1 MKVCLGF
8 SEYLA
13 SFARH
18 CKWLESTIYTQNAT
32 QCIPIW
38 SKFIPFSDHVTTCF
52 PWSKTKDTSEI
63 TELSVD
69 VLHMAKVKAL
79 ELQLKELNCGR
90 IEHSLDEHSV
100 GGEWFGQSKNISDK
114 LDQLI
119 TKLTIESGVF
129 LVPED
134 ESIGEEN
141 MVNSYCKDDLSLEEE
156 IEFTVECDK
165 DVCKI
170 ACMLLWKR

>member
-1 MKVCLGF
+1 
-8 SEYLA
+8 
-13 SFARH
+13 
-18 CKWLESTIYTQNAT
+18 
-32 QCIPIW
+32 
-38 SKFIPFSDHVTTCF
+38 
-52 PWSKTKDTSEI
+52 
-63 TELSVD
+63 
-69 VLHMAKVKAL
+69 
-79 ELQLKELNCGR
+79 
-90 IEHSLDEHSV
+90 
-100 GGEWFGQSKNISDK
+100 
-114 LDQLI
+114 
-119 TKLTIESGVF
+119 LTIESGVF